1 MKNFDKITKKSHTK
15 TNEQLEQKEKSKR
28 LQERRKQGLQC
39 KRYSYACALS
49 VTEY

>member
-1 MKNFDKITKKSHTK
+1 MTNFIKTQKKVHTLTIEK
-15 TNEQLEQKEKSKR
+15 LERKEKAKR

-49 VTEY
+49 VAEY